1 MTIESRLEELGVQL
15 RPPSEPAGNYV
26 NYVQTGNLLYLAG
39 AGPGAKGKV
48 GADFTTEEAARFARS
63 VAIQHIAAIK
73 DAIGDLDRVS
83 RFVKVLGMV
92 NAAPDFE
99 QTPAV
104 IDGYSNFI
112 VDVFGDKGLHARS
125 AVGMVTLPFGIP
137 VEVEAIVEVLPV

>member
-1 MTIESRLEELGVQL
+1 
-15 RPPSEPAGNYV
+15 
-26 NYVQTGNLLYLAG
+26 
-39 AGPGAKGKV
+39 
-48 GADFTTEEAARFARS
+48 
-63 VAIQHIAAIK
+63 
-73 DAIGDLDRVS
+73 
-83 RFVKVLGMV
+83 MV

-137 VEVEAIVEVLPV
+137 VEVEAIVEVLPA